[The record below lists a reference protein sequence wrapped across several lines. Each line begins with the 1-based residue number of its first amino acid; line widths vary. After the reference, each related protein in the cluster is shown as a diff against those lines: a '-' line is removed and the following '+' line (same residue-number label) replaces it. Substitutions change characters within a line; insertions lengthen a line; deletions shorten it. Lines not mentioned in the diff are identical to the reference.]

1 MVARTNGW
9 GITLLVMVLL
19 ANLLCNNNGLDG
31 SPCLFFVGWCTLF
44 AEQRCS
50 GGGNTR
56 PAL

>member
-31 SPCLFFVGWCTLF
+31 STCFFFVGWCTLLRSSVAQ
-44 AEQRCS
+44 AEV
-50 GGGNTR
+50 T
-56 PAL
+56 LDLH